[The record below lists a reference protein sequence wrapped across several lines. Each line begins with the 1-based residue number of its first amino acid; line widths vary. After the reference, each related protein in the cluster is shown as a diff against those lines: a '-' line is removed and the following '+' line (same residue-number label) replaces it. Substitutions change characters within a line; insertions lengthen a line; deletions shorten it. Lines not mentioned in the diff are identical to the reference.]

1 MSIPDTSPLIV
12 GIGGTIAPSSSSER
26 LLRLMLARC
35 AALGAE
41 TRAFAG
47 TDLVLPFYGDPAGR
61 EAAAPIVDALRR
73 ASAVLIVSPSYHG
86 TVPGLLKNALDYAQ
100 ELADDPAPY
109 LDGRVVGLV
118 AVAAGWQATGSTL
131 AALRT
136 VVHALRGWPTPL
148 GIAVNSARPFLT
160 EAGDVADPALSA
172 QIDLL
177 ARQMLTALQPH
188 PA

>member
-1 MSIPDTSPLIV
+1 MTAPLIV
-12 GIGGTIAPSSSSER
+12 GLGGTIAPASSSER
-26 LLRLMLARC
+26 LLRLVLARC
-35 AALGAE
+35 EALGAA

-47 TDLVLPFYGDPAGR
+47 QELILPFYGDPAGT
-61 EAAAPIVDALRR
+61 AVAAPMVEALRT
-73 ASAVLIVSPSYHG
+73 ANAVLIVSPSYHG

-100 ELADDPAPY
+100 DLADDAAPY
-109 LDGRVVGLV
+109 LDGRIVGLI

-148 GIAVNSARPFLT
+148 GVAVNSARPVL
-160 EAGDVADPALSA
+160 ADDGSLADPALSA

-177 ARQMLTALQPH
+177 VHQMLHALQPH
-188 PA
+188 SA